1 MKKITREMKMV
12 LIAPSILSADYA
24 NLEAEIKKLEA
35 AGADMIHLDVMDG
48 HFVPNLTFGAPL
60 IKAIRS
66 CSSLPF
72 DTHLM
77 VTEPDKMIPW
87 FAEAG
92 ADIITIHAEA
102 SPHLDRSLD
111 LIRSLGC
118 KAGVSLNPATSEEV
132 LSYVLDKLDQ
142 ILIMCVNPGFGGQSF
157 IPSQLRK
164 ITACREMVKGRN
176 IQIEVDGGINPLTA
190 AECTAAG
197 ADILV
202 AGTAVF
208 AGEDYRRNIDALR

>member
-60 IKAIRS
+60 IKAIRP

-77 VTEPDKMIPW
+77 VTEPDKMILW

-164 ITACREMVKGRN
+164 IAACREMVKGRD

-190 AECTAAG
+190 AECIAAG

-208 AGEDYRRNIDALR
+208 AGGDYRKNIDALR

>member
-60 IKAIRS
+60 IKAIRP

-164 ITACREMVKGRN
+164 IAACREMVKGRD

-190 AECTAAG
+190 AECIAAG

-208 AGEDYRRNIDALR
+208 AGGDYRKNIDALR

>member
-1 MKKITREMKMV
+1 MV

-118 KAGVSLNPATSEEV
+118 KAGVSLNPATLEEV

-190 AECTAAG
+190 AECMAAG

-208 AGEDYRRNIDALR
+208 AGEDYRKNIDALR

>member
-60 IKAIRS
+60 IKAIRP

-118 KAGVSLNPATSEEV
+118 KAGVSLNPATSEDV

-164 ITACREMVKGRN
+164 IAACREMVKGRD

-190 AECTAAG
+190 AECIAAG

-208 AGEDYRRNIDALR
+208 AGGDYRKNIDALR